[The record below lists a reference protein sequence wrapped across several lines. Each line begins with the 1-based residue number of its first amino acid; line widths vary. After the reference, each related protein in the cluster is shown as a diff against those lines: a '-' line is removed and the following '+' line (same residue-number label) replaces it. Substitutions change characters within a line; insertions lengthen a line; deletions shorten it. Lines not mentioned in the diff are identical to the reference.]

1 VILGKAEEEFK
12 AFIEKINL
20 PAAATV
26 MGLVRFQQS
35 QITRGMLG
43 MHGCSHQ
50 CNDQRM

>member
-26 MGLVRFQQS
+26 MGLS
-35 QITRGMLG
+35 ALPTITNYTWNAGNARIYAPM
-43 MHGCSHQ
+43 
-50 CNDQRM
+50 